1 VSVAVCFPVYT
12 RCLISGGWTNSYEA
26 ASKCA
31 SHPANLSVLLLE
43 AGGPSYAIVGNT
55 DHPAWLN
62 GANISRVDCPGLYNS
77 IFDSS
82 VSSKQSLLC
91 TGAINAFGGCT
102 VGGSTAINAG
112 LYFVPPDADW
122 DSWEIDAWSS
132 KNIQQSAAALQSII
146 GSGEI
151 VTSSDGQ
158 LYLQSSYNAMSKW
171 LAASNYT
178 EVNINAQASYNSKS
192 KVLDLPCCLKGCS
205 QV

>member
-1 VSVAVCFPVYT
+1 M
-12 RCLISGGWTNSYEA
+12 
-26 ASKCA
+26 
-31 SHPANLSVLLLE
+31 LLLE
-43 AGGPSYAIVGNT
+43 AGGPSYAIVGNS

-102 VGGSTAINAG
+102 VGGSSAINAG
-112 LYFVPPDADW
+112 LYFAPPDADW
-122 DSWEIDAWSS
+122 DSWGIDAWSS
-132 KNIQQSAAALQSII
+132 KNVHQSAAALQSMI

-171 LAASNYT
+171 LAAANYT
-178 EVNINAQASYNSKS
+178 EVDVNSQASYNSKS
-192 KVLDLPCCLKGCS
+192 KALSISLV
-205 QV
+205 V